1 MVPQFSAVRFLPFLA
16 HMWPCSVI
24 FLVLEGHIVSH
35 FCPNMPLGVVK
46 DGKKENLLIHQ
57 TLPEAQRTQWGRVE
71 WAGAELNGINT

>member
-16 HMWPCSVI
+16 HMRPCSVI

-46 DGKKENLLIHQ
+46 DGEKKKIYCNIKNEHVTVTFVNHI
-57 TLPEAQRTQWGRVE
+57 
-71 WAGAELNGINT
+71 LNFKFCLK